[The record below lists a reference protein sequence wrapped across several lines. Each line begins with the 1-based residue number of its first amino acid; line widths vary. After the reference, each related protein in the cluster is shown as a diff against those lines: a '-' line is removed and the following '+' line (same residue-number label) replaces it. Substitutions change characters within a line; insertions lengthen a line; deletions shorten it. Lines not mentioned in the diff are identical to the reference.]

1 MQVLI
6 RLRPVDKIQLQKGYK
21 VKTSHNLVEQMKF
34 KD

>member
-1 MQVLI
+1 MKMLI
-6 RLRPVDKIQLQKGYK
+6 RLHPVDKIQLQKGYK